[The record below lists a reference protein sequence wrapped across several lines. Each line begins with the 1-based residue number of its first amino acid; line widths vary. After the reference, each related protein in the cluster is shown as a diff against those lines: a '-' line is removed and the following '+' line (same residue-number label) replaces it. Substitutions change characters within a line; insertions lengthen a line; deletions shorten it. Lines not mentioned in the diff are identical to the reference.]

1 MELNED
7 KFMLLHHGKN
17 QDLKQHYSLPSGKD
31 LKPED
36 YVKDLGVYVDADIRW
51 RHHIVLKSAAAAKK
65 AGWILRTFISRDK
78 ATMMLLFKSLV
89 RSIIE
94 YCCPLWSPHLVCDI
108 IQVESVQRS
117 FTSKICGL
125 NSSNYWERL
134 KKLNLYSLQRRRER
148 YMIILIWKIYYNLIP
163 NDINIVFQHSGRR
176 GITCI
181 RPLGSSKFSSIN
193 TMKFHSFSSTASA
206 LFNTV
211 PADIKS
217 ITSLTMFKS
226 ALDKFLHT
234 FPDTPPTPGYIGQ
247 NRNSLLEWAGSISH

>member
-1 MELNED
+1 MIL
-7 KFMLLHHGKN
+7 
-17 QDLKQHYSLPSGKD
+17 
-31 LKPED
+31 
-36 YVKDLGVYVDADIRW
+36 VY
-51 RHHIVLKSAAAAKK
+51 IVLKSSAAAKK

-134 KKLNLYSLQRRRER
+134 KQLNLYSLQRRRER

-163 NDINIVFQHSGRR
+163 NDINIVFCIQDGGRR
-176 GITCI
+176 GTTCI
-181 RPLGSSKFSSIN
+181 LRPLGSSKFNSVN
-193 TMKFHSFSSTASA
+193 TMRFNSFSSQSG
-206 LFNTV
+206 
-211 PADIKS
+211 
-217 ITSLTMFKS
+217 
-226 ALDKFLHT
+226 
-234 FPDTPPTPGYIGQ
+234 TPNYRG
-247 NRNSLLEWAGSISH
+247 